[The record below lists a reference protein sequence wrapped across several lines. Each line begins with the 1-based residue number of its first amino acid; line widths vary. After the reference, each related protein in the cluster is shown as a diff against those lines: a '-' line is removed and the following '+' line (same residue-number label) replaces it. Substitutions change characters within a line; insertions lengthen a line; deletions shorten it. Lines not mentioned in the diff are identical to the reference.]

1 MDHRN
6 NTGNGQTASESV
18 RCPWTPPLAT
28 WMKLNFDGACDL
40 KQCKV
45 GLGAV
50 IRDDSGVLRG
60 AMAIPYKLPLSPL
73 ATEATALCHVLG
85 VSKIEI
91 EGDALSVL
99 KALDSY
105 SLDLSEI
112 GAVVEEIKLLMRN
125 FDMVY
130 TGIMLRRQ

>member
-1 MDHRN
+1 MP
-6 NTGNGQTASESV
+6 
-18 RCPWTPPLAT
+18 C
-28 WMKLNFDGACDL
+28 F
-40 KQCKV
+40 
-45 GLGAV
+45 
-50 IRDDSGVLRG
+50 
-60 AMAIPYKLPLSPL
+60 
-73 ATEATALCHVLG
+73 G

-112 GAVVEEIKLLMRN
+112 GAVVEEIKLLMRD